1 MKVIMPDIEAIKADE
16 FFDENTV
23 LVGEDEA
30 RLVVTPEAVTQL
42 AQITSREPPD
52 VLQRNKLALRLS
64 VDSGGCHGYQDT
76 LSLTED
82 RNVDDYVF
90 QPLDVHCIPIV
101 VDLVSLNLLKGS
113 TLHYATELIGSSFRI
128 QDNPQ
133 AKQGGACGCGVSWE
147 AA

>member
-1 MKVIMPDIEAIKADE
+1 MPLNKAYPILQHYC
-16 FFDENTV
+16 TAHSP
-23 LVGEDEA
+23 G
-30 RLVVTPEAVTQL
+30 
-42 AQITSREPPD
+42 AQADGS
-52 VLQRNKLALRLS
+52 S
-64 VDSGGCHGYQDT
+64 
-76 LSLTED
+76 
-82 RNVDDYVF
+82 VF